1 MRGRINPLVCYLQ
14 AEKVIQIEIYQLENM
29 KREKLEQLAFENSSP
44 CVTISMN
51 THRTSP
57 ENLEDIAGLKNL
69 LNEARDRVVDEYNDR
84 PVIDLLEKIDN
95 LEKEI
100 DVNYNLESLHLFLSN
115 STKEIVRSS
124 WPVLRNSVHISGNFA
139 VKPLIKDFNRTV
151 DYLILVLS
159 QSDVPL
165 FHAVN
170 DSISGEIKND
180 DFPFA
185 KTPHGLADKDK
196 LRDGKMGDNMVR
208 EYFNKID
215 KAVVRV
221 HNKTDMKCVV
231 IGTED
236 NYSRLMQVADRPS
249 VYIGC
254 ASINYDNTANHTIAN
269 DAWQI
274 VKEFQKQTRT
284 NAIKEMQEAVGKGKV
299 ITDLSEILRAVK
311 EGRGDLLIT
320 HDDYHQS
327 IVMTG
332 DYTFDTVNDVTQPGA
347 IDDISSDIAWEVI
360 SKKGR
365 AMFTTQEEF
374 GSFGDIALKVRY

>member
-1 MRGRINPLVCYLQ
+1 
-14 AEKVIQIEIYQLENM
+14 M
-29 KREKLEQLAFENSSP
+29 KKEKLENLAVENSNP

-57 ENLEDIAGLKNL
+57 DNLEDIAGLKTL
-69 LNEARDRVVDEYNDR
+69 LNEAQERVVLEYGTY

-95 LEKEI
+95 LHDEI
-100 DVNYNLESLHLFLSN
+100 DANYNLDSLHVFLSN

-124 WPVLRNSVHISGNFA
+124 WPVLHNSVQVSGNFV

-165 FHAVN
+165 FHAIN
-170 DSISGEIKND
+170 DGIAGEIKND
-180 DFPFA
+180 DFPFI
-185 KTPHGLADKDK
+185 KNPHDLSDKDK
-196 LRDGKMGDNMVR
+196 LRDGKKGDHVVR

-221 HNKTDMKCVV
+221 YNKTDMKCVV

-236 NYSRLMQVADRPS
+236 NYSRLMQVADKPS
-249 VYIGC
+249 IYLGC
-254 ASINYDNTANHTIAN
+254 TSINYDNTANHTIAN

-274 VKEFQKQTRT
+274 IKEFQKTTRT
-284 NAIKEMQEAVGKGKV
+284 NAIKEMQEAAGQGKV

-320 HDDYHQS
+320 HDNYHQS
-327 IVMTG
+327 VVMTG
-332 DYTFDTVNDVTQPGA
+332 EYTFDLVNVVTLPGV

-365 AMFTTQEEF
+365 AIFTTQEEF
-374 GSFGDIALKVRY
+374 GTFGDIALKVRY

>member
-1 MRGRINPLVCYLQ
+1 
-14 AEKVIQIEIYQLENM
+14 M
-29 KREKLEQLAFENSSP
+29 KREILEKLAFEISSP

-57 ENLEDIAGLKNL
+57 DNLQDIVGLKNL
-69 LNEARDRVVDEYNDR
+69 LKEAHDRVINEFGKR
-84 PVIDLLEKIDN
+84 PVSDLLEKNDN

-100 DVNYNLESLHLFLSN
+100 DVNYNLDSLYIFLSN
-115 STKEIVRSS
+115 STKEIVKSP
-124 WPVLRNSVHISGNFA
+124 WPTLQNTVHVSENFA
-139 VKPLIKDFNRTV
+139 IKPLIKIFNRTEE
-151 DYLILVLS
+151 YLILVLS
-159 QSDVPL
+159 QSGVRL
-165 FHAVN
+165 FHAIN
-170 DSISGEIKND
+170 DSIAGEIRND
-180 DFPFA
+180 DFPLA
-185 KTPHGLADKDK
+185 KNPHVLTDHDK
-196 LRDGKMGDNMVR
+196 LSDGKKVDNMVR
-208 EYFNKID
+208 EFFNTVD

-231 IGTED
+231 ICTEA
-236 NYSRLMQVADRPS
+236 NYSRLMQVADVPS
-249 VYIGC
+249 IYLGH
-254 ASINYDNTANHTIAN
+254 ASINYNNTANHTIAN

-284 NAIKEMQEAVGKGKV
+284 IAIKEMQEAAGQGKV

-320 HDDYHQS
+320 YDDYHQS

-332 DYTFDTVNDVTQPGA
+332 EYTFDIVNDVTLPGA

-365 AMFTTQEEF
+365 AIFTSQEEIKSL
-374 GSFGDIALKVRY
+374 GGIALKVRY